1 MSSKLE
7 ETCTETLS
15 TAETIFF
22 LNMRKNWQRAK
33 FKNTT
38 KMVTLSPKILV
49 RMVKF
54 FDNFLTI
61 GVVAGILIFQM
72 MDVTWTG
79 KYTVFHFVIN
89 K

>member
-1 MSSKLE
+1 MIN
-7 ETCTETLS
+7 C
-15 TAETIFF
+15 IVGI
-22 LNMRKNWQRAK
+22 NM
-33 FKNTT
+33 
-38 KMVTLSPKILV
+38 L
-49 RMVKF
+49 KF

-72 MDVTWTG
+72 MDVPRTG

>member
-1 MSSKLE
+1 MINSI
-7 ETCTETLS
+7 
-15 TAETIFF
+15 AGI
-22 LNMRKNWQRAK
+22 N
-33 FKNTT
+33 
-38 KMVTLSPKILV
+38 
-49 RMVKF
+49 MVKF

-61 GVVAGILIFQM
+61 GVVAGNLIFRM